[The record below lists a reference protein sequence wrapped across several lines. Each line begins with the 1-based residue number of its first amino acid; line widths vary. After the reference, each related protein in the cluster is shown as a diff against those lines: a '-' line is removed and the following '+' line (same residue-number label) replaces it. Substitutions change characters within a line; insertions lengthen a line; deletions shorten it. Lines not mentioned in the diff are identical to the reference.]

1 MPRNPN
7 NRNEFIAGAL
17 PTVQIT
23 HPETKKTTT
32 YYVDGRLEEL
42 RNVDDFM
49 DKITC
54 VDDDV
59 WELLSKKDKNI
70 VIYEFMGE
78 TIN

>member
-1 MPRNPN
+1 MPRNPK

-17 PTVQIT
+17 PTVKLI
-23 HPETKKTTT
+23 HPETGLETT

-42 RNVDDFM
+42 RNVNDFM
-49 DKITC
+49 DCIKC

-59 WELLSKKDKNI
+59 WELLSPQDRNI
-70 VIYEFMGE
+70 VAYELMGE